1 MTPLPPPR
9 CPPPCGASRTRPRQ
23 VGWALRRGAPALA
36 PPGAVVG
43 SSTCP
48 LRCSCGRCCWRLRC
62 GPSCRCGRCGRWCST
77 VGGGGVARRW
87 AGQRGLSRGTGET
100 AAASRRHRSWPAAAA
115 MRKDGARCC
124 RRQPWSHGPSATRWV
139 ATLTTG
145 RHRPHPRR
153 RRREGG
159 GRVPA
164 AGRRRGR
171 RAAGGTTGWLATVVQ
186 AAAPPARGAMTLA
199 RGVRLGGPP
208 GRTPQGAHSPP
219 LNPPPIPL
227 PHSLRCL
234 PPFVSLVCVGMRLSP
249 VFLSSVV
256 APRQDSC
263 PPISAPRVRPFLSRT
278 L

>member
-159 GRVPA
+159 GAGPRRWPPPRA
-164 AGRRRGR
+164 AGRRRYHGLAGHGCPGGRAAREGRHDAGTGGAPGGPAGQDTPR
-171 RAAGGTTGWLATVVQ
+171 RALS
-186 AAAPPARGAMTLA
+186 APE
-199 RGVRLGGPP
+199 
-208 GRTPQGAHSPP
+208 
-219 LNPPPIPL
+219 PPPHPSSSFPAVL
-227 PHSLRCL
+227 ASVCFFGLR
-234 PPFVSLVCVGMRLSP
+234 RD
-249 VFLSSVV
+249 
-256 APRQDSC
+256 AP
-263 PPISAPRVRPFLSRT
+263 LSRVPVQCCCSKT
-278 L
+278 R